1 MLLRKLI
8 AFAVTSGL
16 AKKAW
21 DHYRKEQP
29 AIPVDITEVIA
40 RPVATADPLE
50 RQRARSRRGAGGRP
64 APPRGPKLVTVALQ
78 RGFKLMRCSRRPC

>member
-21 DHYRKEQP
+21 DHYRRDP
-29 AIPVDITEVIA
+29 VAMPVDITEVIA

-50 RQRARSRRGAGGRP
+50 RQRGRSRKGAR
-64 APPRGPKLVTVALQ
+64 RRREGP
-78 RGFKLMRCSRRPC
+78 SS

>member
-8 AFAVTSGL
+8 AFAITSGL

-21 DHYRKEQP
+21 DHYHEPKRKL
-29 AIPVDITEVIA
+29 PVDITDVVA

-50 RQRARSRRGAGGRP
+50 RRGGLRRMGARRRKE
-64 APPRGPKLVTVALQ
+64 GP
-78 RGFKLMRCSRRPC
+78 SS

>member
-21 DHYRKEQP
+21 DHYREPKRRLP
-29 AIPVDITEVIA
+29 ADITDVVA
-40 RPVATADPLE
+40 RPVATADPAE
-50 RQRARSRRGAGGRP
+50 RRGVLRRMGARRRKEG
-64 APPRGPKLVTVALQ
+64 PRA
-78 RGFKLMRCSRRPC
+78 